1 LPSKPQIFH
10 GRESELEH
18 VMKMLGEESPRIAIL
33 GGGGM
38 GKTSLAR
45 AVLHHPDTSAKFE
58 HRFFVSAESAT
69 NSIELAAL
77 IGLHV
82 GLSPGKDLTKSVVR
96 YFSRKPECLVILD
109 NLETPWEPIKARG
122 GVEEFLSRLTDILN
136 IGLIITIRG
145 AERPGKVAWTH
156 PFLPPLQPL
165 SDYAAQQ
172 IFIDITDNCYE
183 GENIAQLLRLT
194 DNMPLAVDL
203 IAHLVDYEGFSNV
216 VTRWEAEKTS
226 LLSVGYDRKSNLDM
240 SIQLS
245 LSSPRITS
253 DSRELLS
260 LLSILPDGLSDVELA
275 QSKLPIP
282 NILACKATLL
292 ATSLAYQDTNKRLR
306 SLLPIREHMQHFL
319 PPSRFLAQSLRT
331 HFYSI

>member
-1 LPSKPQIFH
+1 
-10 GRESELEH
+10 
-18 VMKMLGEESPRIAIL
+18 
-33 GGGGM
+33 
-38 GKTSLAR
+38 
-45 AVLHHPDTSAKFE
+45 
-58 HRFFVSAESAT
+58 
-69 NSIELAAL
+69 
-77 IGLHV
+77 
-82 GLSPGKDLTKSVVR
+82 
-96 YFSRKPECLVILD
+96 
-109 NLETPWEPIKARG
+109 
-122 GVEEFLSRLTDILN
+122 
-136 IGLIITIRG
+136 
-145 AERPGKVAWTH
+145 
-156 PFLPPLQPL
+156 
-165 SDYAAQQ
+165 
-172 IFIDITDNCYE
+172 
-183 GENIAQLLRLT
+183 
-194 DNMPLAVDL
+194 MPLAVDL
-203 IAHLVDYEGFSNV
+203 IAHLADYEGFSNV

-253 DSRELLS
+253 DSKELLS

-331 HFYSI
+331 HFYSILKLYQKYKDEQRHSLVNQIASNLGNLQEVLQLGLSKNDPNLVDTMYCAFSLNSFYRVTGRGHTPLMDTIPMSFPQPTDHRLETSFFRELILSRILFSGIHTPVLKPEIVIPRVFSYFQHFTDPGLECESQIVFVAILSECLKTSWILSGCCKLFFGV